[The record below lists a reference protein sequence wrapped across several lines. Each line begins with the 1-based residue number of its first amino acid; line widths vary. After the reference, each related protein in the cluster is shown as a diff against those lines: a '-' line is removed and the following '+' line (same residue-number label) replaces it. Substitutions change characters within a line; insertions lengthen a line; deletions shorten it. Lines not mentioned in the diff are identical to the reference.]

1 MERALQSPD
10 ADAAPAARQDSYAQ
24 LAADVLT
31 RARQCGAT
39 GADIVVADGE
49 NLSVQV
55 RVGAVDRLTKA
66 REKRLGLRVFIG
78 RRSASTSTSDFSRES
93 LERLVAET
101 CVLAGAVAED
111 PVSGLPD
118 PAHMAADLPDLDLYD
133 DTKLDTESQI
143 AWAKRGEA
151 AAFDADPRITNSEGA
166 EFDSSSG
173 RVVLANSHGFVG
185 EYRSSSFSLS
195 VSPIASDERTGAM
208 QRDSWYEVQ
217 RKFTKLASAESIGR
231 EAASRT
237 VRRLGA
243 RKVATQRVPV
253 VFDQET
259 AGSLLANLCSAASG
273 YGLYKRASFLLDQ
286 LGNRIASDLI
296 TIYDD
301 GRMSGGLGSRP
312 FDGEGLATRKN
323 TIVERGVLKSYLLDT
338 YSGRKLG
345 LPSTGNASR
354 SVGESPSV
362 GPTNFYLVPGTHT
375 PEAIIGSVGTGLYVT
390 ELIGFGINM
399 VTGDYSRGACGFWIE
414 NGELAYPVE
423 EITIAGNLKQML
435 KDIQMVGNDLV
446 FRGRIASPT
455 VKIGEIMVA
464 GN

>member
-1 MERALQSPD
+1 MIEKQQAES
-10 ADAAPAARQDSYAQ
+10 AVEAANGYAQ
-24 LAADVLT
+24 LAADVLS
-31 RARQCGAT
+31 RAKACGAT
-39 GADIVVADGE
+39 EADIVVADGE
-49 NLSVQV
+49 TFSVQV

-66 REKRLGLRVFIG
+66 REKRLGLRVFVG
-78 RRSASTSTSDFSRES
+78 KRSATTSTSDFSRDS
-93 LERLVAET
+93 LDRLVSET
-101 CVLAGAVAED
+101 CTLAKAVVED

-118 PAHMAADLPDLDLYD
+118 ESQMAKEWPTLDLYD
-133 DTKLDTESQI
+133 GTQLQTEVQI
-143 AWAKRGEA
+143 DLAKRGEA
-151 AAFDADPRITNSEGA
+151 AAFAADQRVTNSEGA

-185 EYRSSSFSLS
+185 SYKSSSFSLS
-195 VSPIASDERTGAM
+195 VSPIATEPSTGAM

-217 RKFTKLASAESIGR
+217 RKFSRMASAESIGQ
-231 EAASRT
+231 EATRRA

-243 RKVATQRVPV
+243 RKVGTKRVPV

-259 AGSLLANLCSAASG
+259 AGSLLANLCSAVSG

-286 LGNRIASDLI
+286 LGHTIASDHI
-296 TIYDD
+296 TVHDD
-301 GRMSGGLGSRP
+301 GRMEGGLGSRP

-338 YSGRKLG
+338 YSGKKLG

-354 SVGESPSV
+354 SVGDSPSV
-362 GPTNFYLVPGTHT
+362 GPTNFYLVPGTRT
-375 PEAIIGSVGTGLYVT
+375 AEQIIGSVKEGLYVT

-414 NGELAYPVE
+414 NGELTYPVE
-423 EITIAGNLKQML
+423 EITIAGNLKQMF
-435 KDIQMVGNDLV
+435 KDIELVGSDLV

-455 VKIGEIMVA
+455 LKIAEMMVA